1 MAFEIVWTD
10 EAKEDVRTTTAYLLD
25 RFGDAT
31 ADRFTDELA
40 AALRRLE
47 AMPLLGKR
55 HPEMTAAWQWVVT
68 PLTVLCYIAK
78 RDEIVMTNVLDSRN
92 RRK

>member
-1 MAFEIVWTD
+1 MAFEVAWTD
-10 EAKEDVRTTTAYLLD
+10 EAKEDVRTTTFYLLD
-25 RFGDAT
+25 HFGDAT

-47 AMPLLGKR
+47 AMPHLGKR
-55 HPEMTAAWQWVVT
+55 HPEMNAVRQWVVT
-68 PLTVLCYIAK
+68 PLTVMCYVIA
-78 RDEIVMTNVLDSRN
+78 RNEIVITNVLDARN